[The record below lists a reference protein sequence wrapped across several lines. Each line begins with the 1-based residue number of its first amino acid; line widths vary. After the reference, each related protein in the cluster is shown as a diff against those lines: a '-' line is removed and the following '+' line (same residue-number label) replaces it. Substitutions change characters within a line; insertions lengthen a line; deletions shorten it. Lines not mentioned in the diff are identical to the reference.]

1 MALEQLS
8 ILRVRREWV
17 GAYQRLVMVGRG
29 CEQVFVEVRCAR
41 KSPTSRKKREKWGT
55 RARNGAP
62 GREMRHPSLP
72 F

>member
-8 ILRVRREWV
+8 ILRVRRERV

-41 KSPTSRKKREKWGT
+41 KSPTSLKKREKWGT
-55 RARNGAP
+55 RV
-62 GREMRHPSLP
+62 
-72 F
+72 

>member
-8 ILRVRREWV
+8 IVCVRREWV
-17 GAYQRLVMVGRG
+17 GSYQRLVMVGR
-29 CEQVFVEVRCAR
+29 EDASRCSLKYSVHA
-41 KSPTSRKKREKWGT
+41 KAPLLAKN
-55 RARNGAP
+55 ARNGAP